1 MAWLVTGGAGYIGA
15 PVVRALLD
23 SGRPVVV
30 LDDLSSG
37 DLGTV
42 PPEVPLVRAS
52 VGDGLAVRHALAE
65 YGVTGVVHLAG
76 RKSVVE
82 SLARPLTYYHH
93 NVGGTQVLIEAMAE
107 AGVEKIVFASSAAV
121 YGDPDGDPVDE
132 DAPLEPRN
140 PYGATKVVCEWIM
153 AEAARVHGLKPL
165 VLRYFNVA
173 GASMIGR
180 PRPADIGLVGRA
192 VESVARGAQPVVY
205 GRDYPTPDG
214 SCVRD
219 FVHVLD
225 VAAAHVLA
233 ADALDAGRTGGV
245 YNVGRGVGYSVG
257 QVFDQIREVT
267 GIAFEEETRPRRGGD
282 PVRVVASIAR
292 IGRELGWQPGHD
304 LASIVRSQWLAHLEA
319 AHRRPGTPQARPLPV
334 GTRAGKD
341 GLADGGLAH
350 GGLVEGG
357 LVEDAG
363 RRSEPGAAREPDNRA
378 QTAQLPPRGDERSAR
393 IQIISAS
400 IGAGHDGA
408 ARELAGRL
416 TERGFQVESMDLI
429 SVFPGWLG
437 PLLRGMYRR
446 MLTRRPRLY
455 DSLFRIACTFNGAAP
470 ITRALLRP
478 MRRRLLRRLPPDA
491 GAVVSTFP
499 LGAQIL
505 GPLRLSGRLTV
516 PAVTYLTDF
525 GVHPIWISPGVDL
538 HCAAHEVTR
547 AQARA
552 HGAGDIR
559 VVGRLVSPLYRPATP
574 EEKRRARE
582 RLGLPV
588 SGRYALLVAGSW
600 GVGELV
606 ETAAEV
612 AGSGAAVPVVV
623 CGNNAEMCRAARQQG
638 VGYVYGW
645 VEDMLAMLQAVDVL
659 VENAGGL
666 SALEAMACGVPVAT
680 YRAIPGHG
688 TQNAEAMVEAGVTHW
703 IHDRESLGPSL
714 TELIDGGA
722 SLPQCQIALAL
733 FESDPATVVA
743 DLAKAG
749 AEHNGQRRDS
759 QARDG
764 QGRDGQGSERPGRN
778 GQGSGSPGRNGPGH
792 SGAATNDAGN
802 NRPGHDR
809 PGHDGA
815 GSRKGIWRN
824 RGAGKRRRFRK
835 GGAGASGAAPDGAE
849 VNGAASDGAAL
860 NRAASD
866 CAAPEGGAS
875 RGAGT
880 PVAATPVAVRGT
892 GTERASGKDGPTG
905 QGGGERPMA

>member
-1 MAWLVTGGAGYIGA
+1 
-15 PVVRALLD
+15 VVRALLD

-52 VGDGLAVRHALAE
+52 VGDPAAVRHALAE

-93 NVGGTQVLIEAMAE
+93 NVGGTQALIEAMAE
-107 AGVEKIVFASSAAV
+107 AGVEKIVFSSSAAV
-121 YGDPDGDPVDE
+121 YGNPEGDLVSE
-132 DAPLEPRN
+132 DAALEPLN
-140 PYGATKVVCEWIM
+140 PYGATKLVCEWIM
-153 AEAARVHGLKPL
+153 SEAARVHGLKPL

-192 VESVARGAQPVVY
+192 VDSVARGAQPVVY

-225 VAAAHVLA
+225 VASAHVVA
-233 ADALDAGRTGGV
+233 ADALDGGLESGV
-245 YNVGRGVGYSVG
+245 YNVGCGIGYSVG
-257 QVFDQIREVT
+257 QVFDRIREVT
-267 GIAFEEETRPRRGGD
+267 GVGFEEEARPRRGGD
-282 PVRVVASIAR
+282 PVRVVASIER
-292 IGRELGWQPGHD
+292 IGRGLGWRPRHD
-304 LASIVRSQWLAHLEA
+304 LTDIVRSQWQAHLGA
-319 AHRRPGTPQARPLPV
+319 AHLGAAPQARPLPV
-334 GTRAGKD
+334 GARA
-341 GLADGGLAH
+341 
-350 GGLVEGG
+350 
-357 LVEDAG
+357 AG
-363 RRSEPGAAREPDNRA
+363 RRAPARTDDGTARASGRPGADGRARASGKAGADGKADGRA
-378 QTAQLPPRGDERSAR
+378 GSRASAGGNAGTGGRTDSRGQPAQSRGDERPAR
-393 IQIISAS
+393 IQVISAS

-416 TERGFQVESMDLI
+416 TERGFQVECMDLI

-491 GAVVSTFP
+491 RAVVSTFP

-505 GPLRLSGRLTV
+505 GPLRLSRRLTV
-516 PAVTYLTDF
+516 PAITYLTDF
-525 GVHPIWISPGVDL
+525 GVHPIWVSPGVDM
-538 HCAAHEVTR
+538 HCAGHEVTR
-547 AQARA
+547 TQARDL
-552 HGAGDIR
+552 GAGDTR
-559 VVGRLVSPLYRPATP
+559 VVGRLVSPLYRPASP
-574 EEKRRARE
+574 EAKRGARQ

-588 SGRYALLVAGSW
+588 SGRFALLVAGSW

-606 ETAAEV
+606 ATAAEV

-623 CGNNAEMCRAARQQG
+623 CGNNAEMYRAARNQG
-638 VGYVYGW
+638 VGHVFGW
-645 VEDMLAMLQAVDVL
+645 VEDMPAMLQAVDVL

-666 SALEAMACGVPVAT
+666 TALEAMACGVPVAT

-688 TQNAEAMVEAGVTHW
+688 TQNAEAMVQAGVTHW
-703 IHDRESLGPSL
+703 IHDRESLGPAL
-714 TELIDGGA
+714 TELIDGGTD
-722 SLPQCQIALAL
+722 LEQCQAALAL

-749 AEHNGQRRDS
+749 FAEQNGCADKNV
-759 QARDG
+759 AA
-764 QGRDGQGSERPGRN
+764 ERGLAEKTVA
-778 GQGSGSPGRNGPGH
+778 GKATAGAGIAGAGIA
-792 SGAATNDAGN
+792 GAAVAGKIVAAGKTVAGN
-802 NRPGHDR
+802 GVAGADVAA
-809 PGHDGA
+809 GIAGA
-815 GSRKGIWRN
+815 GGP
-824 RGAGKRRRFRK
+824 AG
-835 GGAGASGAAPDGAE
+835 
-849 VNGAASDGAAL
+849 NG
-860 NRAASD
+860 
-866 CAAPEGGAS
+866 
-875 RGAGT
+875 
-880 PVAATPVAVRGT
+880 
-892 GTERASGKDGPTG
+892 
-905 QGGGERPMA
+905 GGGERPMA

>member
-1 MAWLVTGGAGYIGA
+1 RCLVAWLVTGGAGYIGA

-52 VGDGLAVRHALAE
+52 VGDTAAVRHALAE

-93 NVGGTQVLIEAMAE
+93 NVGGTQALIEAMAE
-107 AGVEKIVFASSAAV
+107 AGVEKMVFSSSAAV
-121 YGDPDGDPVDE
+121 YGNPEGDLVSE
-132 DAPLEPRN
+132 DAALEPLN
-140 PYGATKVVCEWIM
+140 PYGATKLVCEWIM
-153 AEAARVHGLKPL
+153 SEAARVHGLKPL

-192 VESVARGAQPVVY
+192 VDSVARGAQPVVY

-225 VAAAHVLA
+225 VASAHVLA
-233 ADALDAGRTGGV
+233 ADALDTGLESGV
-245 YNVGRGVGYSVG
+245 YNVGCGIGYSVG
-257 QVFDQIREVT
+257 QVFDRIREVT
-267 GIAFEEETRPRRGGD
+267 GVGFEEEARPRRGGD
-282 PVRVVASIAR
+282 PVRVVASIER
-292 IGRELGWQPGHD
+292 IGRGLGWRPRHD
-304 LASIVRSQWLAHLEA
+304 LTDIVRSQWQAHLGA
-319 AHRRPGTPQARPLPV
+319 AHLGTAPQARPLPV
-334 GTRAGKD
+334 GARAG
-341 GLADGGLAH
+341 GIQSAGGPAGT
-350 GGLVEGG
+350 GGKTDTRGQ
-357 LVEDAG
+357 
-363 RRSEPGAAREPDNRA
+363 PA
-378 QTAQLPPRGDERSAR
+378 QSRGDERPAR
-393 IQIISAS
+393 IQVISAS

-416 TERGFQVESMDLI
+416 TERGFQVECMDLI

-491 GAVVSTFP
+491 RAVVSTFP

-505 GPLRLSGRLTV
+505 GPLRLSRRLTV
-516 PAVTYLTDF
+516 PAITYLTDF
-525 GVHPIWISPGVDL
+525 GVHPIWVSPGVDM
-538 HCAAHEVTR
+538 HCAGHEVTR
-547 AQARA
+547 TQARDL
-552 HGAGDIR
+552 GAGDTR
-559 VVGRLVSPLYRPATP
+559 VVGRLVSPLYRPATR
-574 EEKRRARE
+574 ETKREARQ
-582 RLGLPV
+582 RLGLPA
-588 SGRYALLVAGSW
+588 SGRFALLVAGSW

-612 AGSGAAVPVVV
+612 AGSGAAMPVVV
-623 CGNNAEMCRAARQQG
+623 CGNNAEMYRAARSQG
-638 VGYVYGW
+638 VGHVFGW
-645 VEDMLAMLQAVDVL
+645 VEDMPAILQAVDVL

-666 SALEAMACGVPVAT
+666 TALEAMACGVPVAT

-688 TQNAEAMVEAGVTHW
+688 TQNAEAMVQAGVTHW
-703 IHDRESLGPSL
+703 IHDRESLGPAL
-714 TELIDGGA
+714 TELIDGGTD
-722 SLPQCQIALAL
+722 LQQCQAALAL

-749 AEHNGQRRDS
+749 FAEQNGCADKN
-759 QARDG
+759 AAT
-764 QGRDGQGSERPGRN
+764 ERGLAEKAVA
-778 GQGSGSPGRNGPGH
+778 GKTVAGAGVAGA
-792 SGAATNDAGN
+792 GAAARAVAAGKTVAGTGIAGAGIAGTGIADTGVAGAGFGGAGGPAGN
-802 NRPGHDR
+802 NG
-809 PGHDGA
+809 GGDG
-815 GSRKGIWRN
+815 
-824 RGAGKRRRFRK
+824 
-835 GGAGASGAAPDGAE
+835 
-849 VNGAASDGAAL
+849 
-860 NRAASD
+860 
-866 CAAPEGGAS
+866 
-875 RGAGT
+875 
-880 PVAATPVAVRGT
+880 PVA
-892 GTERASGKDGPTG
+892 
-905 QGGGERPMA
+905 

>member
-52 VGDGLAVRHALAE
+52 VGDPLAVRHALTE

-82 SLARPLTYYHH
+82 SLARPLTYYHQ
-93 NVGGTQVLIEAMAE
+93 NVGGTQVLIEAMAG
-107 AGVEKIVFASSAAV
+107 AGIEKMVFASSAAV

-132 DAPLEPRN
+132 DAPQEPRN

-153 AEAARVHGLKPL
+153 ADAARVHGLKPL
-165 VLRYFNVA
+165 ILRYFNVA
-173 GASMIGR
+173 GASMIGQ

-192 VESVARGAQPVVY
+192 VDSVARGAQPVVY

-225 VAAAHVLA
+225 VASAHVLA

-245 YNVGRGVGYSVG
+245 YNVGCGVGYSVG
-257 QVFDQIREVT
+257 QVFDRIREVT
-267 GIAFEEETRPRRGGD
+267 GLAFEEEARPRRGGD
-282 PVRVVASIAR
+282 PVRVVASIDR
-292 IGRELGWQPGHD
+292 IGRELGWRPRHD
-304 LASIVRSQWLAHLEA
+304 LTGIVHSQWLAHLQA
-319 AHRRPGTPQARPLPV
+319 AHRRTAAPQARPSPV
-334 GTRAGKD
+334 GSRSGKD
-341 GLADGGLAH
+341 APDTADGH
-350 GGLVEGG
+350 
-357 LVEDAG
+357 
-363 RRSEPGAAREPDNRA
+363 RPGAGAGGEPDGGP
-378 QTAQLPPRGDERSAR
+378 QTAQLPPRGDERPAH

-416 TERGFQVESMDLI
+416 SERGFRVDSMDLI

-437 PLLRGMYRR
+437 PLLRALYRR
-446 MLTRRPRLY
+446 MLTRRPGLY
-455 DSLFRIACTFNGAAP
+455 DSLFRIACTFGGAAP

-491 GAVVSTFP
+491 RAVVSTFP

-516 PAVTYLTDF
+516 PVVTYLTDF
-525 GVHPIWISPGVDL
+525 GVHPIWVAPGIDM

-547 AQARA
+547 AQADA
-552 HGAGDIR
+552 LGAGDIR

-574 EEKRRARE
+574 DEKRRARQ

-606 ETAAEV
+606 ATAAEV
-612 AGSGAAVPVVV
+612 AASGAAVPVVV
-623 CGNNAEMCRAARQQG
+623 CGNNTEMYRAARDQG
-638 VGYVYGW
+638 VGHVYGW

-688 TQNAEAMVEAGVTHW
+688 TQNAEAMVEAGVTYW
-703 IHDRESLGPSL
+703 IHDRDSLGPSL
-714 TELIDGGA
+714 ARLIDGGIG
-722 SLPQCQIALAL
+722 LQQCQTALAL

-749 AEHNGQRRDS
+749 AEQAGAGRHGTAHNRAGHNG
-759 QARDG
+759 
-764 QGRDGQGSERPGRN
+764 
-778 GQGSGSPGRNGPGH
+778 
-792 SGAATNDAGN
+792 AGN
-802 NRPGHDR
+802 NTGPGR
-809 PGHDGA
+809 T
-815 GSRKGIWRN
+815 
-824 RGAGKRRRFRK
+824 
-835 GGAGASGAAPDGAE
+835 GGAGRRGRIRRGATAS
-849 VNGAASDGAAL
+849 NGGVSD
-860 NRAASD
+860 
-866 CAAPEGGAS
+866 GGAS
-875 RGAGT
+875 NGGRANDGADSRAGDRPVAAAPVAVPGAGT
-880 PVAATPVAVRGT
+880 DETGGKEDLARRSGDEGPVA
-892 GTERASGKDGPTG
+892 
-905 QGGGERPMA
+905 